1 MPLEGYQFMI
11 LAINVVR
18 FSTYDDVVAFYLNV
32 IAIASANKRIGHM
45 TMAAITAKATN
56 SDK

>member
-1 MPLEGYQFMI
+1 MI
-11 LAINVVR
+11 LATNVVR
-18 FSTYDDVVAFYLNV
+18 FSIYDEIGCVYLNV